1 MNFNIIYPKIT
12 LNRVNKYSQEKLNEF
27 KSKVDK
33 TWSEAHAVYMGYN
46 DKYMACVGWGVLAA
60 MSLAFLLTTALV
72 GLIYPDMSKY
82 HILPIVSSITFILC
96 TIHVFFA
103 IKKILYNREMN
114 TKIEQSLDTILKILA
129 DYSIYPVLDEDTA
142 WRSIIREQ
150 IEMREAYFDD
160 LDAWKIV
167 LWSKGAEYYDE
178 TLKNIETL
186 QQIGL
191 NNIIYSNISIT
202 NDYELFCPC
211 AVLTETLNNY
221 TLTRYNLYLSKVYED
236 LGSAKN
242 VIRTVLEKPNEVNI
256 DLGYLDDV
264 FAKCNKSDGFTP
276 NITEESRRIC
286 AEILTRI

>member
-12 LNRVNKYSQEKLNEF
+12 LNQVNKYSQEKLDEF
-27 KSKVDK
+27 KVKVDE
-33 TWSEAHAVYMGYN
+33 TWAETHNAYK
-46 DKYMACVGWGVLAA
+46 KYMQTSNTCDFWGDLAI
-60 MSLAFLLTTALV
+60 LALV
-72 GLIYPDMSKY
+72 IW
-82 HILPIVSSITFILC
+82 
-96 TIHVFFA
+96 FA
-103 IKKILYNREMN
+103 IGIGCLIFSNLTLFIVVSVIASLICVIHIVTAIIKINDSKKIEVQFNEA
-114 TKIEQSLDTILKILA
+114 LDFVLKIL
-129 DYSIYPVLDEDTA
+129 DTYSIYPVLDKNTA
-142 WRSIIREQ
+142 WRNIIKSEMEQ
-150 IEMREAYFDD
+150 RPNYSDS
-160 LDAWKIV
+160 LDAWKII

-191 NNIIYSNISIT
+191 NNITYSNISIT

>member
-12 LNRVNKYSQEKLNEF
+12 LNQVNKYSQEKLDEF
-27 KSKVDK
+27 KSKVDE
-33 TWSEAHAVYMGYN
+33 TWAEAHNAYK
-46 DKYMACVGWGVLAA
+46 KYIQTSNTCDFWGDLAI
-60 MSLAFLLTTALV
+60 LALV
-72 GLIYPDMSKY
+72 IW
-82 HILPIVSSITFILC
+82 
-96 TIHVFFA
+96 FA
-103 IKKILYNREMN
+103 IGIGCLIFSNLTLFIAVSVIASLICVIHIVTAIIKINTSKKIEVQFNEALDFVLK
-114 TKIEQSLDTILKILA
+114 TLDT
-129 DYSIYPVLDEDTA
+129 YSIYPVLDKNTA
-142 WRSIIREQ
+142 WRNIIKSEMEQ
-150 IEMREAYFDD
+150 RPNYSDS

-191 NNIIYSNISIT
+191 NNITYSNISIT
-202 NDYELFCPC
+202 NDYALFCPC